1 MKYKISIIIATYN
14 ADKYIQRAITSVLNQ
29 CLENYECI
37 VVDGMSTDKTLSI
50 IESYIQENSHIRL
63 ISEKDNG
70 IFDAYNKGWKAAK
83 GEWIYYL
90 GADDVLLSNGL
101 NDLLEEANGYDIIYG
116 KPIDQLEKKQYHPKS
131 KSYRIVKHL
140 MFCCHQAL
148 IIKRDVIKSLGGFNI
163 NYLLC
168 ADFDLIQRAYLSG
181 YKFKQISC
189 DVCVFS
195 LAGVSN
201 KSLYGTDKEVRRI
214 SINNGCYK
222 YISLVQMYYLIR
234 KTVKYL
240 LLKFH
245 II

>member
-1 MKYKISIIIATYN
+1 MCIRDRYN
-14 ADKYIQRAITSVLNQ
+14 HHPSLSSGELHGKCKPEYGWEVRSRNCLTNSLSVRE
-29 CLENYECI
+29 CPLEA
-37 VVDGMSTDKTLSI
+37 K
-50 IESYIQENSHIRL
+50 L
-63 ISEKDNG
+63 IWDNG
-70 IFDAYNKGWKAAK
+70 YSC
-83 GEWIYYL
+83 
-90 GADDVLLSNGL
+90 LLYTSSNGL

-116 KPIDQLEKKQYHPKS
+116 NHIDQLEKKQYHPKS